1 MCPVLNK
8 PRACNALRRKQR
20 EAKKVSKEVQA
31 ERRKEKAQ
39 SKKNSISQVDKLRKQ
54 RQRSGFAGDLDMDA
68 ELVKM
73 DRQTKSPAGQR
84 ISGGTVASKKCIS
97 AH

>member
-1 MCPVLNK
+1 M
-8 PRACNALRRKQR
+8 
-20 EAKKVSKEVQA
+20 SKEMQA

-54 RQRSGFAGDLDMDA
+54 RQRSGFAGELDMDA

-84 ISGGTVASKKCIS
+84 ISGGTVASKKGIPG
-97 AH
+97 H